1 MFDTILFFIAFLIL
15 GWCVVPNKKLGGVIS
30 FVGYLL
36 ASVDFLCLQIMG
48 QHIDYTTITRID
60 GTMVAMA
67 PQVTPTYFY
76 GGLIMLPLVAA
87 LYWLAYKRVALH
99 AASEASAET
108 GEKNKDCSKN
118 KKLRYGLAV
127 VAAICLFISETGTA
141 YKNILFSVK
150 EMKQSF
156 SMSSEQIL
164 SKLGAQGEYLAT
176 NKVTA
181 QKGKNLV
188 VIYCESLEANFLQNK
203 NFVDEVPNLNNL
215 IAQGW
220 QSHTDC
226 KCLDG
231 ADWTVGALYATQT
244 GLPAYL
250 GANSDTLFG
259 GVRQSD
265 AVSYAGVLKQAGYK
279 NLLLSNGDMNF
290 AGTGNIMS
298 CFGYEVKGHDKCKD
312 AVKTVWGVHDYDLFR
327 MAKAEYAKLAQGG
340 EPFNLTLLTVDTHFP
355 KGVPDKRMRP
365 YVNANIPDGSHEF
378 TLASLDYFLG
388 DFVKFIEAQPNG
400 KETVIVILGDHLL
413 MGDFRH
419 TPIIKKFDNEP
430 RRVALL
436 TNKAN
441 IALGEAKELAYYDI
455 PQIILNLAEVKHN
468 AKFSKELFP
477 QMGEKFVADNK
488 ELFTSLNLKL
498 NGMR

>member
-1 MFDTILFFIAFLIL
+1 MFDTILFFIAFFIL
-15 GWCVVPNKKLGGVIS
+15 GWCVVPNKKFGGAIS
-30 FVGYLL
+30 FAGYVLSYIDL
-36 ASVDFLCLQIMG
+36 LCLQIMG
-48 QHIDYTTITRID
+48 QHLDYTTLTRID
-60 GTMVAMA
+60 GTMLAMA
-67 PQVTPTYFY
+67 PQVVPGYFY
-76 GGLIMLPLVAA
+76 GSVIMLLLVAA
-87 LYWLAYKRVALH
+87 LHWLAYKRLAQH
-99 AASEASAET
+99 AASEVSAENAPRND
-108 GEKNKDCSKN
+108 GASKN
-118 KKLRYGLAV
+118 KILSCGLAV
-127 VAAICLFISETGTA
+127 LTVICLFFSETGTA
-141 YKNILFSVK
+141 YKNILLSAK
-150 EMKQSF
+150 EMKVSF

-164 SKLGAQGEYLAT
+164 SKLGAQGEYLAPD
-176 NKVTA
+176 KVIA

-203 NFVDEVPNLNNL
+203 NFPNEVPSLNAL
-215 IAQGW
+215 LAQGW
-220 QSHTDC
+220 QSYANY

-259 GVRQSD
+259 GVRQSN

-279 NLLLSNGDMNF
+279 NLLLSNGDMSF

-298 CFGYEVKGHDKCKD
+298 CFGYEVKGHDKCQD

-327 MAKAEYAKLAQGG
+327 MAKAEYVKLAQSD

-365 YVNANIPDGSHEF
+365 HMNANIPDGTHEF
-378 TLASLDYFLG
+378 ALASLDYLLG

-419 TPIIKKFDNEP
+419 TPIIKKFDNQP

-436 TNKAN
+436 TNKVTAPF
-441 IALGEAKELAYYDI
+441 GETKELAYYDI

-477 QMGEKFVADNK
+477 QMSDKFVADNK

>member
-1 MFDTILFFIAFLIL
+1 MFDIILFFIAFLIL
-15 GWCVVPNKKLGGVIS
+15 GWCVVPNRKLGVAIS
-30 FVGYLL
+30 FVGYVL
-36 ASVDFLCLQIMG
+36 ASMDFLCLQIMG
-48 QHIDYTTITRID
+48 QHLDSTTLTRID
-60 GTMVAMA
+60 GTMLAMA
-67 PQVTPTYFY
+67 PQIVPGYFY
-76 GGLIMLPLVAA
+76 GSVIMLLLVAA
-87 LYWLAYKRVALH
+87 LHWLAYKRLASH
-99 AASEASAET
+99 AASEVSTENAPQNDGA
-108 GEKNKDCSKN
+108 SKN
-118 KKLRYGLAV
+118 KTLSYGLAV
-127 VAAICLFISETGTA
+127 LAAICLFFSETGTA
-141 YKNILFSVK
+141 YKNILLSAK
-150 EMKQSF
+150 EMKVSF

-164 SKLGAQGEYLAT
+164 SKLGAQGECLAPD
-176 NKVTA
+176 KVIA

-188 VIYCESLEANFLQNK
+188 IIYCESLEANFLQNK
-203 NFVDEVPNLNNL
+203 NFADKVPNLNAL
-215 IAQGW
+215 LAQGW
-220 QSHTDC
+220 QGHTNY

-250 GANSDTLFG
+250 GANNDTLFG
-259 GVRQSD
+259 GVRQSN

-279 NLLLSNGDMNF
+279 NLLLSNGDMSF

-298 CFGYEVKGHDKCKD
+298 CFGYEVKGHDKCQD

-327 MAKAEYAKLAQGG
+327 TAKAEYANLAQGN

-365 YVNANIPDGSHEF
+365 YVNANIPDGTHEF
-378 TLASLDYFLG
+378 ALASLDYLLG

-419 TPIIKKFDNEP
+419 TPIIKKFDNQP

-436 TNKAN
+436 SNKVNASF
-441 IALGEAKELAYYDI
+441 ETKELAYYDI

-477 QMGEKFVADNK
+477 QMSEKFVADNK

>member
-1 MFDTILFFIAFLIL
+1 MAKSGEVALENENASSNQQASR
-15 GWCVVPNKKLGGVIS
+15 NKMLSYG
-30 FVGYLL
+30 LL
-36 ASVDFLCLQIMG
+36 AFVVVCLC
-48 QHIDYTTITRID
+48 
-60 GTMVAMA
+60 
-67 PQVTPTYFY
+67 F
-76 GGLIMLPLVAA
+76 
-87 LYWLAYKRVALH
+87 
-99 AASEASAET
+99 
-108 GEKNKDCSKN
+108 
-118 KKLRYGLAV
+118 
-127 VAAICLFISETGTA
+127 SETAAA
-141 YKNILFSVK
+141 YKNIMLSTK
-150 EMKQSF
+150 QMKQSF
-156 SMSSEQIL
+156 SMSSEKIL
-164 SKLGAQGEYLAT
+164 EKLGAQDKQVTLD
-176 NKVTA
+176 KVTA
-181 QKGKNLV
+181 QARKNLV
-188 VIYCESLEANFLQNK
+188 IIYCESLEANFLQNQ
-203 NFVDEVPNLNNL
+203 NFTDEVPNLNNL
-215 IAQGW
+215 LAQGW
-220 QSHTDC
+220 HNYTNY

-250 GANSDTLFG
+250 GANSDTLFS
-259 GVRQSD
+259 GVRESG

-298 CFGYEVKGHDKCKD
+298 CFGYEVKGHDKCPEG
-312 AVKTVWGVHDYDLFR
+312 VKTVWGVHDYDLFR
-327 MAKAEYAKLAQGG
+327 MAKEEYAKLAQGDK
-340 EPFNLTLLTVDTHFP
+340 PFNLTLLTVDTHFP

-365 YVNANIPDGSHEF
+365 YVKATVPDGTHEF
-378 TLASLDYFLG
+378 ALASLDYLLG
-388 DFVKFIEAQPNG
+388 DFVEFIEAQPNG

-419 TPIIKKFDNEP
+419 TPIIKKFENKP

-441 IALGEAKELAYYDI
+441 AFFGEAEELAYYDV

-477 QMGEKFVADNK
+477 QMGEQFVADNK